1 LSKER
6 GTIVLEFLKEYFP
19 KIYAY
24 KGRIFGSLIGFIAGL
39 LWAFLGFW
47 RAVAFLVCIF
57 IGYFVGKKIDLR
69 GSLRDIL
76 SKVLP
81 PND

>member
-1 LSKER
+1 MD
-6 GTIVLEFLKEYFP
+6 EFLREFLSRLTN
-19 KIYAY
+19 Y
-24 KGRIFGSLIGFIAGL
+24 KGRLIGGSVGFVAGL

-47 RAVAFLVCIF
+47 RAVAFVVCVTV
-57 IGYFVGKKIDLR
+57 GYYLGKKIDKR
-69 GSLRDIL
+69 GSLREIL